1 MIATIQTHFDIPADK
16 AWNIL
21 KQKDTFLY
29 ITRGFLGFAGNRAW
43 PEAFSEGQEIR
54 TRLIFFHF
62 LPAWKHVLRV
72 IRMDDRARELY
83 SNEMGGAVRVWNHL
97 IKIEPESD
105 SRCRYTDQIDIRA
118 GWMTLGVWLYA
129 HVFYRYRQSRWKR
142 LIRRKNGS

>member
-1 MIATIQTHFDIPADK
+1 MIATIRTYFDIPADE

-21 KQKDTFLY
+21 KQKNTFLY

-43 PEAFSEGQEIR
+43 PETFSAGQEIR
-54 TRLIFFHF
+54 TRLIFFHI

-72 IRMDDRARELY
+72 VRMDDQARELY
-83 SNEMGGAVRVWNHL
+83 SNEMGGTIRVWNHL

-105 SRCRYTDQIDIRA
+105 ARCRYTDQIDIRA

-142 LIRRKNGS
+142 LIRQRMGS

>member
-1 MIATIQTHFDIPADK
+1 MIATIQTYFDIPADK

-29 ITRGFLGFAGNRAW
+29 ITRGFLGFAGSRAW

-72 IRMDDRARELY
+72 IRMDDRAMELY

-142 LIRRKNGS
+142 LIRLKKGA